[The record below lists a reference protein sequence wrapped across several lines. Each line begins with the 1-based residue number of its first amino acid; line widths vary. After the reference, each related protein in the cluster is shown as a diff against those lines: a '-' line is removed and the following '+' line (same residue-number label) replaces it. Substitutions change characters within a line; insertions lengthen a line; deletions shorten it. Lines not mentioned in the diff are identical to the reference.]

1 MDALRL
7 LREIR
12 DVLGPLLCG
21 LSEDDPAMALRFV
34 AVQLAEYRERIK
46 ATLAEEVQNGDD
58 GKA

>member
-7 LREIR
+7 LEEVR

-34 AVQLAEYRERIK
+34 AEQLEEYRGRIE
-46 ATLAEEVQNGDD
+46 AALPEEAQDGDD

>member
-12 DVLGPLLCG
+12 DVLGPMLCG
-21 LSEDDPAMALRFV
+21 LSEDDPVATLRFV
-34 AVQLAEYRERIK
+34 AEQLEEYRERIE
-46 ATLAEEVQNGDD
+46 AALPEEVQDGDN